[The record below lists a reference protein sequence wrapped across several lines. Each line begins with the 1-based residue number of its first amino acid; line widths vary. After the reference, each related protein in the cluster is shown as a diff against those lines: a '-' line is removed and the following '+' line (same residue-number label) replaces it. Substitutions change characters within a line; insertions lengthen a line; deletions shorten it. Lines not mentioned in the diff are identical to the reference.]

1 MINETMLI
9 TNEEYMNMLDLIDA
23 QKMLIQKY
31 KNYIELLET
40 IKIENS
46 VVR

>member
-1 MINETMLI
+1 MNETILI
-9 TNEEYMNMLDLIDA
+9 TKKEYIDMIDLIDA
-23 QKMLIQKY
+23 QRMLIQKY

-40 IKIENS
+40 IKL